1 MFKALVAILSVFVFS
16 AHAAE
21 FKLENLTAD
30 DLKNVVR
37 ELSGNFSHTSVSG
50 ASPLSETYGFEVGI
64 MAGVGQT
71 PKLNDLVHKAD
82 PNTDID
88 KLPNA
93 ALVGVLTVPYALSF
107 EAALMPK
114 VGSDAFKFQ
123 NFAMAVKWTITKMF
137 PAELPVELAVKAHT
151 QTTEMEGNTTI
162 SGNPAVLKF
171 KDKITGFDV
180 VVSKNFEICE
190 PYASIGVMQADG
202 ELSATAGA
210 LFNPSFS
217 ASNSASEK
225 STSTQLT
232 IGSEFKFGL
241 FKLGAEYSRQFDM
254 NRIATKAAFYF

>member
-1 MFKALVAILSVFVFS
+1 MFKALAAILSLFVFS

-21 FKLENLTAD
+21 FKLENLTSD
-30 DLKNVVR
+30 EFKNVVR
-37 ELSGNFSHTSVSG
+37 ELSGNFSHTTVSG
-50 ASPLSETYGFEVGI
+50 AAPLSEAYGFEVGLLL
-64 MAGVGQT
+64 GVGQT

-82 PNTDID
+82 PATTID

-93 ALVGVLTVPYALSF
+93 AIIGVVTIPYAVSF
-107 EAALMPK
+107 EAAYMPK
-114 VGSDAFKFQ
+114 VGSDDFKFQ
-123 NFAMAVKWTITKMF
+123 NLALGVKWTLTKLF
-137 PAELPVELAVKAHT
+137 PAELPVDLAIKAHT

-180 VVSKNFEICE
+180 VVSKSFEICE
-190 PYASIGVMQADG
+190 PYASIGMMQADG

-210 LFNPSFS
+210 LFDPSFT
-217 ASNSASEK
+217 ASGSASEK

-232 IGSEFKFGL
+232 VGSEFKFGM